1 MIIFVVI
8 AMGSCKE
15 KSKTE
20 AADQTELKGS
30 SEKSSEVQGQEQY
43 MVKENINF
51 FVGTYTNGD
60 SEGIY
65 TYALSPEG
73 KLSKIKLAAKSESP
87 SYLAFSKD
95 RKYLLAANEIKNKQ
109 GVGTV
114 SSFEVQGDS
123 LVFVSQ
129 SSSGGAHPCF
139 VTINDKGYVVAA
151 NYSGG
156 NVGLLKMDKN
166 GTLSDL
172 LDINQHTAKAVSS
185 RQDGPHAHSVW
196 FFPTQDK
203 VIAADLGS
211 NQLWFTAIDSNTNTL
226 EPLSPKTLDFNPGDG
241 PRHLAFHPN
250 GKWIY
255 VLNELSN
262 TVALVRYDEQQGFV
276 KGAVFSM
283 LPEGFKEENTGAD
296 IHISDDGKFLYASNR
311 GHNSI
316 VIYSVKDDGALQVVG
331 YESVRGEGPRNF
343 SLSPDGS
350 YVLVANQY
358 SNSIISF
365 RRDAQSGLLSFV
377 DEIEAPSPVCIVF

>member
-1 MIIFVVI
+1 MVI

-15 KSKTE
+15 KSKTGTL
-20 AADQTELKGS
+20 DQRDANSGV
-30 SEKSSEVQGQEQY
+30 EKSAVNPKQDTSLA
-43 MVKENINF
+43 KEDLNF

-65 TYALSPEG
+65 TYALSPQG

-87 SYLAFSKD
+87 SFLTLSKD
-95 RKYLLAANEIKNKQ
+95 RKYLLAANEIKNEQ

-114 SSFEVQGDS
+114 SSFEVKGDS
-123 LVFVSQ
+123 LVFISQ

-139 VTINDKGYVVAA
+139 VAINDNGYVVTA
-151 NYSGG
+151 NYSSG
-156 NVGLLKMDKN
+156 NVGLLKMDQK
-166 GTLSDL
+166 GTLSGL
-172 LDINQHTAKAVSS
+172 LDTNQHTAEAVSA

-196 FFPTQDK
+196 FFPSQDT

-211 NQLWFTAIDSNTNTL
+211 NQLWFSAIDSNTNTL
-226 EPLSPKTLDFNPGDG
+226 NLLDPKTLDFNPGDG

-262 TVALVRYDEQQGFV
+262 TVTLVQYDKQHGFV
-276 KGAVFSM
+276 KDSSFSM
-283 LPEGFKEENTGAD
+283 LPEDFNKENTGAD
-296 IHISDDGKFLYASNR
+296 IHISADGKFLYASNR

-316 VIYSVKDDGALQVVG
+316 VIYSVSDDGSLEVVG
-331 YESVRGEGPRNF
+331 YEPVRGEGPRNF
-343 SLSPDGS
+343 KLSPDGS

-358 SNSIISF
+358 SNTIISF
-365 RRDAQSGLLSFV
+365 KRDAQTGLLSFV
-377 DEIEAPSPVCIVF
+377 DQIQAPSPVCILF